1 MLTGNRASGMTSD
14 AYCAAADK
22 KSEQRETGTTEC
34 WRAGCGWRSLV
45 FLLHCGRMCSIKGKI
60 VLPKVDITM
69 FTIDYHRRLVSALSV
84 KKFRQHPTNKQF
96 G

>member
-34 WRAGCGWRSLV
+34 
-45 FLLHCGRMCSIKGKI
+45 
-60 VLPKVDITM
+60 
-69 FTIDYHRRLVSALSV
+69 
-84 KKFRQHPTNKQF
+84 
-96 G
+96 